1 MPTSE
6 NAVVEDGTGQ
16 QVLDELNELILA
28 EVTKFSGTTAP
39 ADPEPYQANPDVK
52 NLDLRAG

>member
-1 MPTSE
+1 MSTTE

-28 EVTKFSGTTAP
+28 EVTKFSSTTEP
-39 ADPEPYQANPDVK
+39 ADRRSPI
-52 NLDLRAG
+52 RTGSI